1 MEPADFTYVTE
12 DITIY
17 AKYVSDAYLQ
27 VQYQQKRMSLRGG
40 KATLI
45 SAVDSYA
52 YAETGFV
59 INGETLAVSARDGS
73 RQFYDI
79 RWLFGNG
86 VEKRAPILTTE
97 ISANDYSIGDTI
109 EVTPYWI
116 TMDGTT
122 VYGTSRTLTVA
133 RSGFKG

>member
-1 MEPADFTYVTE
+1 MEPADFTYGTE

-17 AKYVSDAYLQ
+17 AKYVNDAYLQ
-27 VQYQQKRMSLRGG
+27 VQYQQKRITRNGA

-59 INGETLAVSARDGS
+59 INGETITVSPRDGS

-79 RWLFGNG
+79 RWLFGKD
-86 VEKRAPILTTE
+86 VAKKAPILTTE
-97 ISANDYSIGDTI
+97 INAGEYSVGDTV

-122 VYGTSRTLTVA
+122 VYGTSRTLTVT
-133 RSGFKG
+133 RTGFKG

>member
-59 INGETLAVSARDGS
+59 INGETLAVSPRDGS
-73 RQFYDI
+73 RQYYDI

-86 VEKRAPILTTE
+86 VEKKSPILTTE
-97 ISANDYSIGDTI
+97 ISAGDYSVGDTI

-122 VYGTSRTLTVA
+122 VYGASRTLTIA
-133 RSGFKG
+133 RTGFKG